1 MTKGEFV
8 YIRESCKPTIMEETM
23 NEFEVQSLVMQARG
37 VKPADKFVMIC
48 ILKNVDWSTWRGSV
62 RLLYISKKYDVNLR
76 TLHRIIQRLKNLG
89 WIKVN
94 SKPSETII
102 DVDLKTLTLK
112 KGSVK
117 MTQCQNDNDKMTS
130 SECQNDI
137 VESDKMTLSECQND
151 THINKNNNNTINI
164 NKDDLEMVSKQ
175 EALAFTSSQDFN
187 SLGHMCDHRGKVP
200 LHVLNA
206 QHRMREIER
215 RWLKSDESKK
225 DLDHYGLR
233 VAREKFDKGEKLED
247 YQIYGSR
254 KEIRKT
260 WG

>member
-175 EALAFTSSQDFN
+175 EALEHTSSQPFE
-187 SLGHMCDHRGKVP
+187 SLSYMVDERGKVP
-200 LHVLNA
+200 FHVLSA
-206 QHRMREIER
+206 KHRRLEMER
-215 RWLKSDESKK
+215 RWNKDDISKQ
-225 DLDHYGLR
+225 DHNVFAIRR
-233 VAREKFDKGEKLED
+233 VRDTFEK
-247 YQIYGSR
+247 
-254 KEIRKT
+254 KEIREDFDIYDSTKPVKRT
-260 WG
+260 WR

>member
-1 MTKGEFV
+1 
-8 YIRESCKPTIMEETM
+8 MEETM

-48 ILKNVDWSTWRGSV
+48 ILKNVDWSTWTGSV
-62 RLLYISKKYDVNLR
+62 RLSYISKKYDVNR
-76 TLHRIIQRLKNLG
+76 KTLTRITQQLKSLG
-89 WIKVN
+89 WNKIKVK
-94 SKPSETII
+94 STETII
-102 DVDLKTLTLK
+102 EVNLKTLTNKGMDK
-112 KGSVK
+112 KS
-117 MTQCQNDNDKMTS
+117 MDKMTM
-130 SECQNDI
+130 
-137 VESDKMTLSECQND
+137 DKMTMDKMTIEDGQND
-151 THINKNNNNTINI
+151 HEGMDKMTIDHGQNVPHINKNNNNTINI
-164 NKDDLEMVSKQ
+164 NKDDLEMVSKK

-254 KEIRKT
+254 KEIKKT